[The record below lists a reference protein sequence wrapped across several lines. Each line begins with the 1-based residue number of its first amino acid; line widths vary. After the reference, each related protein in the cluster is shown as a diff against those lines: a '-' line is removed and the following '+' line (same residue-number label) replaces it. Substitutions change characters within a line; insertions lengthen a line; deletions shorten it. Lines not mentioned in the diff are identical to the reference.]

1 MSEIKTTAAPADSTI
16 TTADTNV
23 TATAKK
29 PLIPENV
36 SKRITALRFLLILFV
51 VFAHNNKTY
60 LFMLDT
66 ENFSLASK
74 IFFTHIPQILNYTFF
89 GQAAV
94 PLFFLFSA
102 YLLARKSDPY
112 ALMLKK
118 KTKALLTPYLL
129 WPATTIGLIIL
140 AKFALILVFPEKVSH
155 TLPYI
160 SEWTPEDW
168 ICAFVGKYPKH
179 YNNGLFE
186 PYVGPFYYLRDLLI
200 MNLISPVL
208 IRGIKKCGI
217 SFFLLIF
224 GLFLYA
230 PAFLIGYSGLLYY
243 SLGLYFGLK
252 NIDFFELADRAK
264 WKFLIPAIVITWIL
278 TVNRTAA
285 PTAFLVISAC
295 IFMLKF
301 SKLIADNQKLFKI
314 SQYLAGF
321 SFFLY
326 AVHEPKFLNF
336 IVKLWYKFIP
346 GQNAVLDTLEY
357 LIVGTAA
364 CAIGTLIGIALKK
377 AVPKIF
383 YLYNG
388 GR

>member
-1 MSEIKTTAAPADSTI
+1 MSETKITASTDSTLTAGDSSVVTAA
-16 TTADTNV
+16 V
-23 TATAKK
+23 KK

-36 SKRITALRFLLILFV
+36 SKRITALRYLLILFV

-60 LFMLDT
+60 LFMLDK

-74 IFFTHIPQILNYTFF
+74 VFFTHIPQVLNYTFF

-102 YLLARKSDPY
+102 YLLARKNDPY
-112 ALMLKK
+112 RVMLKK

-129 WPATTIGLIIL
+129 WPATLIGIMIL
-140 AKFALILVFPEKVSH
+140 AKLALILVFPDKVNHS
-155 TLPYI
+155 LPYI
-160 SEWTPEDW
+160 SDWTAEDW
-168 ICAFVGKYPKH
+168 ICAFIGKYPKH

-208 IRGIKKCGI
+208 IKGIKKCGI

-224 GLFLYA
+224 GLFMYA

-243 SLGLYFGLK
+243 SLGLYFGLN
-252 NIDFFELADRAK
+252 NIDFFELSDRAK
-264 WKFLIPAIVITWIL
+264 WKFLIPTIVITWIL
-278 TVNRTAA
+278 TVNRTAS
-285 PTAFLVISAC
+285 PTSFLVLSAC

-301 SKLIADNQKLFKI
+301 SKLIADNQKLFGI

-346 GQNAVLDTLEY
+346 GQNAVLDNLEY
-357 LIVGTAA
+357 ILVGTIA
-364 CAIGTLIGIALKK
+364 CAIGTLFGIALKK

-383 YLYNG
+383 YLFNG